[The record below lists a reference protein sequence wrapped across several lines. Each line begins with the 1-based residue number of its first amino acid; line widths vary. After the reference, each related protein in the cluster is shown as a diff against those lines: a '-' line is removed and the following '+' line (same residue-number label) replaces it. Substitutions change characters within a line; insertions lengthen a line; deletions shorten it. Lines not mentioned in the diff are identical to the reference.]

1 MKRPAHIGFR
11 ARLHAL
17 VLVALQ
23 CVMVALAVP
32 HLHVVH
38 AHEQE
43 VWDAEHDHA
52 AHCSPTPCSLCVVR
66 ANTTAEAPA
75 DATIS
80 APLCACGELRIETA
94 TPVADASRTLPPA
107 RAP

>member
-1 MKRPAHIGFR
+1 MIRPAHIGIR
-11 ARLHAL
+11 ARLHAF

-23 CVMVALAVP
+23 LVMVALAVP
-32 HLHVVH
+32 HLHATHV
-38 AHEQE
+38 HEQE
-43 VWDAEHDHA
+43 LWNVEHDHA
-52 AHCSPTPCSLCVVR
+52 AHCSPTPCSLCVIR
-66 ANTTAEAPA
+66 ANTIAEAPA

-80 APLCACGELRIETA
+80 VPLCDCGELRIETT